1 MDFDGLRKIGQS
13 PGMVSKSTETSFLL
27 KKRFRYSIDCS
38 STIIFSIVAIFLDCS
53 RKFPIREFSTS
64 SRFIGSL
71 KKMMS
76 AQVEGLIVIET
87 VCVV

>member
-1 MDFDGLRKIGQS
+1 MDFGQIGQS

-38 STIIFSIVAIFLDCS
+38 STIIFSIVAIFFPYS
-53 RKFPIREFSTS
+53 RKFPTQEFLTC

-71 KKMMS
+71 KKKMMS